1 MQSLSR
7 VPMTVAAIFCG
18 ISALTGLLILTHTS
32 SHTPTVHEVPIYL
45 GQTVLRRESKEW
57 YLLSAELVPMFFF
70 FWTAY
75 FALTW
80 KRFVLKLNKNR
91 AAFVR
96 QFPRMDRLNLPFL
109 YVLVCCLLCGFSAF
123 NLWDLVSRSKDVWG
137 LV

>member
-1 MQSLSR
+1 
-7 VPMTVAAIFCG
+7 MTVAAIFCG

-45 GQTVLRRESKEW
+45 GQRVLRSESKEW
-57 YLLSAELVPMFFF
+57 YLLSPELLLMFFF

-75 FALTW
+75 YALTW

-91 AAFVR
+91 DAFVR
-96 QFPRMDRLNLPFL
+96 QFPRMDRLNLPTL
-109 YVLVCCLLCGFSAF
+109 LIVVSCLICGFSAF
-123 NLWDLVSRSKDVWG
+123 HLWDLVSRSRDVWG